1 MTLLRTIVVLA
12 GGLALLLCVV
22 VLRAETTRLHNEIA
36 QCEQRAEQTRQRLRE
51 VELELERLR
60 NPILLRNR
68 VRDALEQYLDA
79 GGEPD
84 AGGQPRRP

>member
-1 MTLLRTIVVLA
+1 VVLA

-36 QCEQRAEQTRQRLRE
+36 QCELRTERARQRLRE

-68 VRDALEQYLDA
+68 VRDALEQYLDT
-79 GGEPD
+79 GVEPD
-84 AGGQPRRP
+84 AGGTPRRP